1 MNLSEATLQA
11 RLNGM
16 SPAAHEAHLG
26 DVIEDLITQH
36 NNLLAALQAANI
48 TGLTLT
54 SVSAVETLS
63 AR

>member
-1 MNLSEATLQA
+1 MNLSETTLKA
-11 RLNGM
+11 RLNRM

-48 TGLTLT
+48 AGLTLT
-54 SVSAVETLS
+54 SVSAIKTLS